1 MRTVDAPIPRSLL
14 STLLPAAALAAASL
28 LLAACSEARTET
40 EPVRPVVQVETVR
53 FAPDVTERTYA
64 GVVRARYEAD
74 QAFRVGGKI
83 VERLVDVGDR
93 VETGAILARLDT
105 VDLALQIGSAEAEV
119 AAAGAAA
126 AQAAADLD
134 RARRLLEQNNMPTAE
149 FEHRR
154 LALDEAEGRLARAE
168 RQLALARNQEAYATL
183 RASAAG
189 IVTSVAAE
197 AGQVVAIGQ
206 PIVTIAEL
214 DELEVEVAIPEAAVA
229 GIEDAA
235 ASVTVWANGEA
246 SHPATLRE
254 LAPEAD
260 PSARTFDARFALGEG
275 DFRLGMTAILT
286 LSKGS
291 GDEVARLPLS
301 ALLDQGAGP
310 SVYVVSADNVLEL
323 RPVDLVRYASSSV
336 VLAGGIADGDRVV
349 TLGVNRLTPGTEVRP
364 LETPI
369 LQAAR

>member
-1 MRTVDAPIPRSLL
+1 MQTADAQFPRSLR
-14 STLLPAAALAAASL
+14 STLFPAAILAAASL
-28 LLAACSEARTET
+28 LLAACSEARPET

-53 FAPDVTERTYA
+53 FAPDVIERTYA

-74 QAFRVGGKI
+74 EAFRVGGKI

-93 VETGAILARLDT
+93 VEAGAVLARLDT

-126 AQAAADLD
+126 AQTAADLD
-134 RARRLLEQNNMPTAE
+134 RARRLLAQNNMPTAE

-154 LALDEAEGRLARAE
+154 LALEEAEGRLARAE
-168 RQLALARNQEAYATL
+168 RQLELARNQEAYATL

-197 AGQVVAIGQ
+197 AGQVVAVGQ
-206 PIVTIAEL
+206 PIVTIAQL
-214 DELEVEVAIPEAAVA
+214 DELEIEVAIPEAAVS
-229 GIEDAA
+229 GIEEAS
-235 ASVTVWANGEA
+235 ASVTVWANGEER
-246 SHPATLRE
+246 HPALLRE
-254 LAPEAD
+254 LAPQAD
-260 PSARTFDARFALGEG
+260 PAARTFDARFALGDG
-275 DFRLGMTAILT
+275 DFRLGMTATLT
-286 LSKGS
+286 LAHGT
-291 GDEVARLPLS
+291 GDEVARLPLA

-310 SVYVVSADNVLEL
+310 SVYVVSPDNVLEL

-349 TLGVNRLTPGTEVRP
+349 TLGVNRLSPGTQVRT

-369 LQAAR
+369 LQASR